1 MKIGFIGLGIMGE
14 SMCENIVKKHND
26 TVYVND
32 HKESQ
37 ISKLAALGA
46 VGCVSNEE
54 VAEKSDII
62 ITMIPT
68 SKHVKDAYSSMLP
81 YLDEGKICIDMST
94 IEPSVSV
101 EVYEMLK
108 SKGVRFADCPVV
120 RSKADAIAGTLGV
133 LVGCEK
139 ELFAEIEPILSY
151 MGSKVIYMGENGKGL
166 TAKICHNTLVAQ
178 IQNAVNETLILAQ
191 KYGISIDNFADAV
204 AAGGAQ
210 NFYLNAQREKLKAE
224 DWTTAFSLEN
234 VCKDIG
240 ICAAM
245 SEAIGFDMP
254 GMRVAKAA
262 IDEGVARGWGKQDFR
277 QTYRIVRGDKN

>member
-32 HKESQ
+32 HKQSQ
-37 ISKLAALGA
+37 IDKLVSIGA
-46 VGCVSNEE
+46 VGCSTNEE
-54 VAEKSDII
+54 VAKKADLI

-68 SKHVKDAYSSMLP
+68 SKHVKDAYTSMMP
-81 YLDEGKICIDMST
+81 YLSEGKICIDMST
-94 IEPSVSV
+94 IEPDASV
-101 EVYEMLK
+101 EVSEILK
-108 SKGVRFADCPVV
+108 ENGVKFADCPVV

-133 LVGCEK
+133 LVGCDK
-139 ELFAEIEPILSY
+139 ELYPIIEPVLSY
-151 MGSKVIYMGENGKGL
+151 MGSKVIYMGKNGMGL

-191 KYGISIDNFADAV
+191 KYGISIDNYADAV

-210 NFYLNAQREKLKAE
+210 NFYMNAQREKLKAE

-240 ICAAM
+240 ICAKM
-245 SEAIGFDMP
+245 SEAIGFEMP
-254 GMRVAKAA
+254 GMRAAKAA
-262 IDEGVARGWGKQDFR
+262 IEKGMEKGWGKQDFR
-277 QTYRIVRGDKN
+277 QTYRIVRGDE